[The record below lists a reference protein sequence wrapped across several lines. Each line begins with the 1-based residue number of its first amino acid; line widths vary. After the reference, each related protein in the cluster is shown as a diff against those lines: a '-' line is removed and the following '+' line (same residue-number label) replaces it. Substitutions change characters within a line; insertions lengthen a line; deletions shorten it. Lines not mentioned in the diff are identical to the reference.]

1 MPGQSV
7 YELDTIISYRR
18 IWNIAWPIIL
28 GSVAQNLINVTD
40 TAFLGRVGEIALGAG
55 AIGGI
60 YYFTAVMLAWGFGI
74 GMQIIVARRFGEDK
88 FTEIGKTVEHG
99 FYFLLPL
106 AVLVFTTMKFLS
118 DDVMLF
124 IIKSEDIYR
133 ETINY
138 INYRSYGIFLV
149 YINILFRGFYVG
161 IARTRVITWTTAVL
175 AAVNIFFDWCLIFG
189 NLGFPEMGIEGAAL
203 ASVIAEIT
211 ATIFFIGYTLV
222 KVPLSKYQLFRFA
235 KFSRELYFR
244 VIRIS
249 LPMMLQNFISLSAWL
264 TFFLFVEKM
273 GETQLAI
280 SNIIRSFYVVLMI
293 PMWGF
298 SSATNT
304 LVSFLIGKDRRD
316 EVMPLIYKVLILCL
330 AGVAFIVSF
339 GFIFPDAALRIYTND
354 PELIELARPVLYVVN
369 VAALMLSSA
378 FIFFSGV
385 SGTGKTQ
392 VSFTIEVIVLLLYL
406 VFNYFLVY
414 VLESSIEFVWM
425 SEYLYAGL
433 LGLLSYLYLK
443 TGRWRE
449 TVV

>member
-1 MPGQSV
+1 LKT
-7 YELDTIISYRR
+7 EISYGK
-18 IWNIAWPIIL
+18 IWDIAWPIIL

-74 GMQIIVARRFGEDK
+74 GLQIIVARRYGEGE
-88 FTEIGKTVEHG
+88 FTDIGKTVEHG
-99 FYFLLPL
+99 LYFLLPL
-106 AVLVFTTMKFLS
+106 AVLVFSIMKFLS
-118 DDVMLF
+118 EDLLGLIIQSADV
-124 IIKSEDIYR
+124 YG
-133 ETINY
+133 ETLRY
-138 INYRSYGIFLV
+138 IEVRSYGVFLV

-189 NLGFPEMGIEGAAL
+189 NLGFQEMGIEGAAL
-203 ASVIAEIT
+203 ASVIAEIS
-211 ATIFFIGYTLV
+211 ATVFFIGYTLV
-222 KVPLSKYQLFRFA
+222 RVPLAKYQLFRFA
-235 KFSRELYFR
+235 RFSRELYFR

-264 TFFLFVEKM
+264 TFFLFVEKI
-273 GETQLAI
+273 GESELAI

-304 LVSFLIGKDRRD
+304 LVSYLIGQGRRE
-316 EVMPLIYKVLILCL
+316 EVMSLIYKILVLCMG
-330 AGVAFIVSF
+330 GVAAIVVA
-339 GFIFPDAALRIYTND
+339 GFVVPEYALRIYTND
-354 PELIELARPVLYVVN
+354 PNLIELARPVLYVVN
-369 VAALMLSSA
+369 VAALMLSGA
-378 FIFFSGV
+378 FIFFNGV

-392 VSFTIEVIVLLLYL
+392 VSFAIEVVVLLLYL

-414 VLESSIEFVWM
+414 IWQSPIEIVWM

-433 LGLLSYLYLK
+433 LGLLSYIYLR
-443 TGRWRE
+443 TGRWKG